1 MKTRARWPQ
10 APVACIWGPGMETD
24 QWSYDGIYRLTN
36 EAITGDPQ
44 QNNGGASY
52 SLDPI
57 GNRLSVSTSLT
68 GLTSGVFSYN
78 ADDEV
83 SSETYDANGNATQVG
98 AKSFT
103 YDSENHMMTMS
114 TTGTTVSLI
123 YDGDGNRVGKSVN
136 GVPTWYLVDDLNPTG
151 YPQVFDELTN
161 GVVTRTYTY
170 GLQRIS
176 EDQIVNGGWTP
187 SFYGY
192 DGGSHVRY
200 LANAAG
206 TITDTYE
213 YDAFGNRVYRSGTT
227 PNNYMYRGEQYDP
240 DLSLYFL
247 RARYYDPATGRF
259 VGRDPEDGI
268 VTDPAT
274 LHKYVYA
281 GGDPVNAIDP
291 SGRATGTATWGR
303 PGIEYV
309 GPIIIISFGVVKSAP
324 LVAKAAS
331 CVFHEATSLLK
342 GLTTELGAPIVSVT
356 VDSDS
361 CSAKV
366 TKCKPCIPPVGTISC
381 RIDTTGRP
389 HAGIPTPHWQAFEMN
404 QNPNNCQ
411 CFWVKLEDQFGACPA
426 PPGMPPIGPAGGG
439 GPW

>member
-10 APVACIWGPGMETD
+10 APVACIWGPGLETD

-281 GGDPVNAIDP
+281 GGDPVNLVDP
-291 SGRATGTATWGR
+291 TGRTEAVADRPLSGSAGEYL
-303 PGIEYV
+303 GI
-309 GPIIIISFGVVKSAP
+309 
-324 LVAKAAS
+324 L
-331 CVFHEATSLLK
+331 
-342 GLTTELGAPIVSVT
+342 
-356 VDSDS
+356 
-361 CSAKV
+361 
-366 TKCKPCIPPVGTISC
+366 TISALQAGSVAITFDAAVEC
-381 RIDTTGRP
+381 AYQYLSSETTTYVALGL
-389 HAGIPTPHWQAFEMN
+389 AGDGDSGT
-404 QNPNNCQ
+404 
-411 CFWVKLEDQFGACPA
+411 VTRSGACSVKEDDCEREWRNARDYCSYLNSIPRK
-426 PPGMPPIGPAGGG
+426 GPEWKKYKGIWGGSYDRCVRGQVSQRCG
-439 GPW
+439 GNRVD